1 MLCCLTEFLVLSNF
15 HLSLRVRSLL
25 FPTLLGAPCGIHY
38 GAPLPSDF
46 FWFQQWKEWREESE
60 VNTFIHVAPSLRGCY
75 HLVASLPWRSEL
87 ISGTLFTEISL
98 SLGIGPRLSLCPF
111 RPRRDDDT
119 HWCWPGA
126 PYPLSQFCYIF
137 SHSCVN
143 WSFIKPSLYYPNLR
157 VLSPPGVLMGVGT
170 SVRYVQLLYHPADE
184 EMEKQKG

>member
-1 MLCCLTEFLVLSNF
+1 MFALCSSPPCSVPHVEYITGSSALWFLLVSAMEGMEGGEWGQYIY
-15 HLSLRVRSLL
+15 S
-25 FPTLLGAPCGIHY
+25 CGSFTA
-38 GAPLPSDF
+38 GLLPSGWIPALKVITHIRHPLHRDLAF
-46 FWFQQWKEWREESE
+46 S
-60 VNTFIHVAPSLRGCY
+60 GY
-75 HLVASLPWRSEL
+75 RS
-87 ISGTLFTEISL
+87 
-98 SLGIGPRLSLCPF
+98 PCLSLCPF

-126 PYPLSQFCYIF
+126 PYPLLQFCYIF

>member
-1 MLCCLTEFLVLSNF
+1 MFALCSSPPCSVPHVEYITGLLCPLISCGFRNGRNGGR
-15 HLSLRVRSLL
+15 RVRS
-25 FPTLLGAPCGIHY
+25 
-38 GAPLPSDF
+38 
-46 FWFQQWKEWREESE
+46 
-60 VNTFIHVAPSLRGCY
+60 IHVFMWLLHCGVATIWLHPCLEGHNSYQAPSSQRSCFLWV
-75 HLVASLPWRSEL
+75 LVPH
-87 ISGTLFTEISL
+87 
-98 SLGIGPRLSLCPF
+98 LSLCPF